1 MNDKSIVFKKNEKI
15 KVEANIDVEI
25 SKVVEDEV
33 REAVAM
39 VIDEASK
46 KYYRN
51 ITVDFSVKLK

>member
-39 VIDEASK
+39 VIEEASK

>member
-1 MNDKSIVFKKNEKI
+1 MNNKSIVFKKNEKI

-39 VIDEASK
+39 VIEEASK